1 MIIPIRCFS
10 CNNVIASKWIP
21 YVEKVKEI
29 KKDMTTKGQIVHD
42 GMQYLTTTTVKSA
55 EGRALDELGVT
66 RMCCRTHLL
75 THVDLI

>member
-29 KKDMTTKGQIVHD
+29 KKKEGSSE
-42 GMQYLTTTTVKSA
+42 GMVYLTTTTVRSP

>member
-10 CNNVIASKWIP
+10 CNNVLASKWIP

-29 KKDMTTKGQIVHD
+29 KKKEGVTEGMT
-42 GMQYLTTTTVKSA
+42 YLTNTTVKSC
-55 EGRALDELGVT
+55 EGKALDELGIF
-66 RMCCRTHLL
+66 RMCCRTHML

>member
-1 MIIPIRCFS
+1 MIIPVRCFS

-29 KKDMTTKGQIVHD
+29 KKKEGSAE
-42 GMQYLTTTTVKSA
+42 GMVYLTTTTVRSP